1 MEEERT
7 GIRRKRTSQNS
18 SRCVEDEVS
27 WGLPLAMKS
36 LLEARSICALERRKE
51 TSLARSFPF
60 S

>member
-18 SRCVEDEVS
+18 SRSVEDEVS

-36 LLEARSICALERRKE
+36 LLEA
-51 TSLARSFPF
+51 
-60 S
+60 

>member
-18 SRCVEDEVS
+18 SRSVEDEVS

>member
-7 GIRRKRTSQNS
+7 EISGRRTSQNS
-18 SRCVEDEVS
+18 SRRVEDEVS

-36 LLEARSICALERRKE
+36 LLEARSVCALERRKE
-51 TSLARSFPF
+51 TSLARSFPL